1 MAFKRITENDMLG
14 KGNVGKPDTPG
25 VSTSEMQR
33 IMDEL
38 PREVIA
44 PAFNEL
50 SGQLEADTAS
60 ADIGANAPDGIT
72 PDPAPAENSPAK
84 LQSVLQGIV
93 NKITDHIADHVKH
106 VASEERTSWNNASN
120 DRHTHDN
127 KSILD
132 GITSSLVG
140 NWNAAFAHVSD
151 AVRHITENER
161 TNWNDKY
168 TKSETDKAIN
178 ERVVEIGSS
187 DMTKAVYDPETRN
200 LPYIPKIDAEALT
213 LGKNVV
219 LSGTPV
225 SIAYAGAQ
233 RIASI
238 TAYGE
243 TPQGGTTEA
252 PMALTGVDSVQV
264 CGRNLLPMATSSQ
277 TLNGI
282 TCTSNSDGSVTIK
295 GTATGWS
302 TMVIDGDFSLPA
314 GTYTL
319 NSNTQTTGVGLSIS
333 KDVGGTQN
341 IATSSTTSK
350 TFTLPDLIKH
360 YVAYIVVRPN
370 SVVDTTIYP
379 MLNLG
384 STAMPYEPYQG
395 SVTTLP
401 IPRPLRRVGDVKDK
415 CVTRV
420 KSECDKKI
428 VFDGSADE
436 DWSKIVVSGIGTI
449 WRINQSDAFYR
460 QTPLSNIY
468 PSVAYVTFR
477 REGVIYIQSVK
488 EVNVIDILDSS
499 IDTIENWRAKL
510 SSTPLTVYYKSTAYD
525 GTNGLDVCMTEYQ
538 TGYIESYAGESIT
551 TAWISSTGALSTG
564 AEVAYVLASAET
576 YATDPVDFDNAA
588 GPLTV
593 MTGGEVVVRMT
604 ELVGNREFTER
615 LSYIGNPNLLDNSNF
630 NYPIN
635 QRDGTSYSTSTGNAA
650 YSIDRWRIEGA
661 TYTVATHTLSGTS
674 YTNRA
679 CRMAQFIEMAQY
691 GLNIGDDMSFSMTV
705 NGTEHSATAKIL
717 NRDQYS
723 SFENVPSAYSCD
735 DFDIVLC
742 TGLDRPSI
750 IGFTICPKK
759 ALVLEWLKLEK
770 GSVATPYVHKS
781 YGAELAACQRYF
793 YYLDV
798 SKWYACYQITG
809 WGLIIP
815 IDVPVPMR
823 AQPTIDA
830 TGAKV
835 FTPGGWINATSA
847 SVNQYNKDKARIN
860 ITLQMPADSMTSY
873 EGKSLVATGLYALS
887 AEL

>member
-93 NKITDHIADHVKH
+93 NKITDHIADQVKH
-106 VASEERTSWNNASN
+106 VTSEERTSWNNASN

-252 PMALTGVDSVQV
+252 PVALTGVDSVLL
-264 CGRNLLPMATSSQ
+264 GGNNLLPKATETK
-277 TLNGI
+277 TLNGV
-282 TCTSNSDGSVTIK
+282 TFTPNPDGSVSVS
-295 GTATGWS
+295 GTATNNAAYVFANGLDDSLFGQTVCLSGGSMQTQLIINEKKPSGEWLRN
-302 TMVIDGDFSLPA
+302 VITNAKTPTAVGVLSKQVDDNILY
-314 GTYTL
+314 GTIYVPTG
-319 NSNTQTTGVGLSIS
+319 TTV
-333 KDVGGTQN
+333 N
-341 IATSSTTSK
+341 
-350 TFTLPDLIKH
+350 
-360 YVAYIVVRPN
+360 
-370 SVVDTTIYP
+370 TTIYP

-384 STAMPYEPYQG
+384 NTAMPYEPYQG
-395 SVTTLP
+395 SVTPLP

-415 CVTRV
+415 CVTRQDYESAEKLV
-420 KSECDKKI
+420 VTYNVGFVEL
-428 VFDGSADE
+428 DGTEASHIFEGMFYLDYSASWPTPANRVNGVCSHYPYNTYGKGEIGLTANGNSVVYNSNGDYTADE
-436 DWSKIVVSGIGTI
+436 AGIAAWKAYLAAQKAAGTPVQI
-449 WRINQSDAFYR
+449 AYQLA
-460 QTPLSNIY
+460 TP
-468 PSVAYVTFR
+468 
-477 REGVIYIQSVK
+477 
-488 EVNVIDILDSS
+488 EV
-499 IDTIENWRAKL
+499 
-510 SSTPLTVYYKSTAYD
+510 
-525 GTNGLDVCMTEYQ
+525 
-538 TGYIESYAGESIT
+538 
-551 TAWISSTGALSTG
+551 
-564 AEVAYVLASAET
+564 
-576 YATDPVDFDNAA
+576 YATDPLDIDNAA

-593 MTGGEVVVRMT
+593 MTGGKLEVRMT
-604 ELVGNREFTER
+604 ELIGSRSDVSNNTVAFSEASQDADISSGEKLSVLFGKIKKRFEVIAYNLSNIYNKTESDERYATAAQGEKADNALPKTGGTISGNLTVVQDLTVQRA
-615 LSYIGNPNLLDNSNF
+615 F
-630 NYPIN
+630 NGMRIKA
-635 QRDGTSYSTSTGNAA
+635 GVKVITTTST
-650 YSIDRWRIEGA
+650 
-661 TYTVATHTLSGTS
+661 
-674 YTNRA
+674 TNRA
-679 CRMAQFIEMAQY
+679 ELFTSDQLNTLFGTSGVTYDSSNSVVVVANGDYAAQSK
-691 GLNIGDDMSFSMTV
+691 NITAGFV
-705 NGTEHSATAKIL
+705 N
-717 NRDQYS
+717 
-723 SFENVPSAYSCD
+723 
-735 DFDIVLC
+735 
-742 TGLDRPSI
+742 
-750 IGFTICPKK
+750 
-759 ALVLEWLKLEK
+759 
-770 GSVATPYVHKS
+770 
-781 YGAELAACQRYF
+781 
-793 YYLDV
+793 
-798 SKWYACYQITG
+798 SKWAIFSADGSNLLTG
-809 WGLIIP
+809 GL
-815 IDVPVPMR
+815 R
-823 AQPTIDA
+823 
-830 TGAKV
+830 
-835 FTPGGWINATSA
+835 
-847 SVNQYNKDKARIN
+847 VNYIAIKFA
-860 ITLQMPADSMTSY
+860 
-873 EGKSLVATGLYALS
+873 
-887 AEL
+887 